1 MREQETTNP
10 EITPSGPST
19 AVWQAKSVY
28 LMAMVCLVVGVAIGY
43 LLRGSQS
50 PTSPS
55 QAQFQPTNPQQ
66 ANPHAAMGN
75 AGNQPPSLEQ
85 MKQMADKAAAP
96 ALEKIKS
103 NPNDFDALNDA
114 GKVYR
119 ATHQFKLA
127 ASYYE
132 KALQINPASA
142 PVRTDLATCLYYSGD
157 VDGALAQLNKALSY
171 DPKFFGALLNL
182 GVIKIQAKNDV
193 DGAVS
198 SWEKILK
205 TNATPQQKQAVKELI
220 ARAKQ
225 KAQTTSNEPSKS

>member
-1 MREQETTNP
+1 MTEKETSNP
-10 EITPSGPST
+10 EITPSEPS
-19 AVWQAKSVY
+19 AAWQAKSVY

-50 PTSPS
+50 PTQPQAQS
-55 QAQFQPTNPQQ
+55 QATNQQQ

-75 AGNQPPSLEQ
+75 QQPTLEQ

-103 NPNDFDALNDA
+103 NPSDFNALNEA

-142 PVRTDLATCLYYSGD
+142 PVRTDLATCLYYTGD
-157 VDGALAQLNKALSY
+157 VDGAITQLNKALTY

-182 GVIKIQAKNDV
+182 GVIKIQAKNDI

-205 TNATPQQKQAVKELI
+205 TNATPEQKQAVKELI

-225 KAQTTSNEPSKS
+225 KEKATTAEPSKS